1 MRERGVCVESGCG
14 RAVSVRAHWLCYAHR
29 RERGRAFLARLA
41 RLSPASEGA
50 TVSEASVLGELV
62 FSFPVSCASVD
73 HFLGHFY
80 AVTRCW
86 TKKAPCRDVL
96 KQHALLGKVRVGAS
110 MSRADVAEFVTR
122 FAAFTVSHA
131 RAYGWTRLV
140 DTCADRVA
148 EWYPCLLVPGPLDEI
163 HVIERMLVCLPP
175 RVRPWIAF
183 ADFARALR
191 SVLPHD
197 SIECVFLHYIGL
209 IRSRA
214 FDASAGGLRFIM
226 S

>member
-1 MRERGVCVESGCG
+1 MRERAVCVESGCG
-14 RAVSVRAHWLCYAHR
+14 RPVVVRTHWLCYAHR
-29 RERGRAFLARLA
+29 RERGREFIARLA
-41 RLSPASEGA
+41 PASAGTTTTES
-50 TVSEASVLGELV
+50 TVLGELV
-62 FSFPVSCASVD
+62 FSFPASCASVD

-86 TKKAPCRDVL
+86 TKQAPCRDVL

-110 MSRADVAEFVTR
+110 MSRAEVAEFAAR
-122 FAAFTVSHA
+122 FTTFTVSHA
-131 RAYGWTRLV
+131 RAYGWKRLV

-148 EWYPCLLVPGPLDEI
+148 EWYPCLLVPGPLDE
-163 HVIERMLVCLPP
+163 VLVVERMLTCLPP

-183 ADFARALR
+183 ADVARALR
-191 SVLPHD
+191 TVLPDD

-209 IRSRA
+209 IRKRDFDSR
-214 FDASAGGLRFIM
+214 AGGLRFVM